1 MYSPQKLHPI
11 SYVTGIIEAIKQNI
25 VLIIIFF
32 VFNIRDFDFTN
43 IYAYI
48 FPGIIT
54 LIFLFSFITQVL
66 KVYNTH
72 YWIENDHFILA
83 TGIFTKER
91 KELNIRRI
99 QTLDTS
105 QGIVNQIVGG
115 VKLQIKTPSD
125 GLELDTVSKK
135 QSDFIQKAIK
145 EKQSELSVEHN
156 QATNQSDIHLENQS
170 EASDTATNIQSEP
183 QAVSLYK
190 LNFKELLLMALT
202 SGAIG
207 VAFATLSPIIGGLSD
222 VIPWHWFTDEFSQI
236 SQAISVIV
244 LLTISAIVLISYIV
258 GTLIVIIRNFNY
270 TVTKNGNQL
279 NIKYGLFNVKSITVP
294 TNRVQAVVEKQSF
307 LRKIFGYT
315 SLHFVITSDM
325 DDLDGDDVTLN
336 GNVMILPFIK
346 RGKAYDIITG
356 LMPNMAFEDAK
367 TGMPWSGFHRY
378 FWQPSAVLIIIALV
392 INHFWKPWVFLIAA
406 ILILLLIIRSFLV
419 IKYSGLKIKADELVV
434 RNVTL
439 FGFKNS
445 YFKHDKILGMEVKR
459 NPFLINSGLTN
470 FNFIIAK
477 AAGSEA
483 IGLKF
488 NPNQHVDMLQS
499 WYLRGDHHQ

>member
-66 KVYNTH
+66 KVYNTS

-125 GLELDTVSKK
+125 GLELDTVSKN
-135 QSDFIQKAIK
+135 QSDFIQKTIK
-145 EKQSELSVEHN
+145 EKQSELSVEYS
-156 QATNQSDIHLENQS
+156 QANNQSDIHLENQS
-170 EASDTATNIQSEP
+170 EASDTATNIQSES

-346 RGKAYDIITG
+346 REKAYDIIAG

-367 TGMPWSGFHRY
+367 QGMPWSGFHRY

-392 INHFWKPWVFLIAA
+392 INHFWQPWVFLIAA
-406 ILILLLIIRSFLV
+406 ILILLLIIRSYLV

-434 RNVTL
+434 CNVTL

-459 NPFLINSGLTN
+459 NPFLIKSELAN

-477 AAGSEA
+477 AAGSES

-488 NPNQHVDMLQS
+488 NPKQHVDMLQS
-499 WYLRGDHHQ
+499 WYLRGDYHE